1 MWPGLRAGC
10 WGRCG
15 LPRKDASRGPGLT
28 RESPWGASGPRGRP
42 GRSRV
47 PQGRLGQGAEPPG
60 DGVRSS
66 EAGHRPWARS
76 RLAPVPSVSAG
87 SQALVLRIHPNGAKK
102 PRSRKDAPPG
112 AARPPLPPSW
122 RSTFSVS
129 SPARRLPVAS
139 GGGRS
144 EGVPPAPPWARLVL
158 SRGLD
163 PERSRGC

>member
-15 LPRKDASRGPGLT
+15 LPRKDASQGPRLT
-28 RESPWGASGPRGRP
+28 LESPAEAESRRGGLVRGLSPRETGSAAQKQAVAPGP
-42 GRSRV
+42 
-47 PQGRLGQGAEPPG
+47 
-60 DGVRSS
+60 
-66 EAGHRPWARS
+66 EAGSPQC
-76 RLAPVPSVSAG
+76 PVCPLGAKL
-87 SQALVLRIHPNGAKK
+87 LVLRIHPNGAKK

-144 EGVPPAPPWARLVL
+144 EGVPPAAPWARLVL